1 VRSASQVVSI
11 VLHPLM
17 MPTLGALCYFFLFPT
32 ATRIMEPV
40 QMWLILGV
48 IAASTLALPLL
59 SVLIMLRFGKIST
72 VYMEDKRERNWP
84 LLQTA
89 IVYAAAFYV
98 LKAKTIPVFI
108 PLFILGAIA
117 SMVIAMVINLR
128 WKISLHMIGIG
139 GFCGGL
145 AALFILTQEG
155 SPVYLSC
162 AFILAGILGTAR
174 LLLEAHTSMQILAG
188 FMLGFTIELGLALA
202 VAG

>member
-1 VRSASQVVSI
+1 
-11 VLHPLM
+11 M
-17 MPTLGALCYFFLFPT
+17 MPTLGALCYFLLFPSV
-32 ATRIMEPV
+32 ASLMNPV
-40 QMWLILGV
+40 QMWLIIGV
-48 IAASTLALPLL
+48 VVASTLALPLL

-72 VYMEDKRERNWP
+72 IYMEDKRERNWP

-98 LKAKTIPVFI
+98 LKDIPVFI
-108 PLFILGAIA
+108 PIFILGAIA
-117 SMVIAMVINLR
+117 SMVIAMVINLK

-155 SPVYLSC
+155 SPVYLAF
-162 AFILAGILGTAR
+162 AFILAGVLGTAR

-188 FMLGFTIELGLALA
+188 FMLGFTVELGLALS
-202 VAG
+202 VVN